1 MRSGG
6 RPAVFTPSPKR
17 ATLGTTAMAGELPE
31 PAVKPPGTPFWDA
44 VAQVFQ
50 KLKAMLPGNLA
61 Y

>member
-1 MRSGG
+1 
-6 RPAVFTPSPKR
+6 
-17 ATLGTTAMAGELPE
+17 MAGELPE

-50 KLKAMLPGNLA
+50 KLEAMLPGNLA